1 MPGTQLY
8 TPGIHRADTRRILE
22 PILFCQA
29 IEIKDPTS
37 LFFEDVPL
45 SFSAYNAPLE
55 VPSHPSNRSGYLQMC
70 RYSVDPCIVELGTS
84 SGNAA
89 LNETSP

>member
-1 MPGTQLY
+1 MIIMLICNYLSGRQQIELKYTAPWMPGTQLY

-37 LFFEDVPL
+37 LFFEDADKFL
-45 SFSAYNAPLE
+45 
-55 VPSHPSNRSGYLQMC
+55 
-70 RYSVDPCIVELGTS
+70 
-84 SGNAA
+84 
-89 LNETSP
+89 